1 MTYSGQMLLI
11 QPHFI
16 WGGGG
21 GCLFVSTLVMLELNQ
36 GCKLAE
42 QALYH

>member
-16 WGGGG
+16 WGGG
-21 GCLFVSTLVMLELNQ
+21 CLFVSTLAMLELNQ
-36 GCKLAE
+36 GGKLAE